1 MISKVQVKRLSIIKS
16 IYFYFAL
23 TIDSSGM
30 ARVQTEGRTR
40 AKAGG
45 RTEGDTEPL
54 ERHKER
60 QA

>member
-23 TIDSSGM
+23 PIDSSGM
-30 ARVQTEGRTR
+30 SRVQNECRIK
-40 AKAGG
+40 AKARG

-54 ERHKER
+54 ERHEER